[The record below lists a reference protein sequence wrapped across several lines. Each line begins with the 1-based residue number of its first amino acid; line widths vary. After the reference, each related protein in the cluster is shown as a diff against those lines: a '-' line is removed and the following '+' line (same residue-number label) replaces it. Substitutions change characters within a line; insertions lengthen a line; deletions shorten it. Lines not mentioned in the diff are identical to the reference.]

1 MLKSNDEF
9 WMNRA
14 LEQAQLAYE
23 INEVPVGAVV
33 VLDGDIKSCIGRG
46 HNKSISTNDP
56 CAHAEVVAIR
66 DAAQYVSN
74 YRLANTTIYV
84 TLEPCLMCI
93 GAIIHARIERVI
105 FAASDPKTGV
115 LGSKL
120 DCCTLDFINHV
131 PKVVSGVLQSEAS
144 TLLKKFFQE
153 KRSNKK

>member
-66 DAAQYVSN
+66 DAAQYVS
-74 YRLANTTIYV
+74 
-84 TLEPCLMCI
+84 
-93 GAIIHARIERVI
+93 
-105 FAASDPKTGV
+105 
-115 LGSKL
+115 KL